1 MLMGSITDSETMNQ
15 LEDAILNIEMVDDVN
30 EISRM
35 LRM

>member
-15 LEDAILNIEMVDDVN
+15 LKDAILNIEMVDDVN